1 VAEGREG
8 AVTLWVDEHIRFI
21 HVYTDD
27 AGLAL
32 EPMTCAPDAFNSG
45 DGLLA
50 LVPGGSFSARWAL
63 NTQREVQ

>member
-1 VAEGREG
+1 MDQHFDFVHVFTSGTGVA
-8 AVTLWVDEHIRFI
+8 V
-21 HVYTDD
+21 
-27 AGLAL
+27 

-50 LVPGGSFSARWAL
+50 LLPGGSFSGRWGL